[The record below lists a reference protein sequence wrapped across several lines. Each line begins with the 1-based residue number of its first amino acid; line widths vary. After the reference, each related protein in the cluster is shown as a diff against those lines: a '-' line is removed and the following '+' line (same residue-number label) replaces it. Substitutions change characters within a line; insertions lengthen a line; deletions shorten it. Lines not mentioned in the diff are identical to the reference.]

1 MSHYISFVR
10 IPALAVGA
18 LLRPLPVLGLLETE
32 TLTMRVW
39 PSGIDFN
46 FHLNNGRYLSVMDY
60 GRVHMLA
67 RSGVLRAMLR
77 ARWTPLVGA
86 AWVTYRR
93 SLPLWARYT
102 LATRMVCW
110 DERWFYIEQTF
121 TGEQGLAAVGW
132 VKGALRAA
140 DGVVAPQKI
149 LESIEPGIVSPAM
162 PEAIARWNEITRQK
176 LTGS

>member
-18 LLRPLPVLGLLETE
+18 LLRPTPDLGLLETDR
-32 TLTMRVW
+32 LPMRVW

-46 FHLNNGRYLSVMDY
+46 FHLNNARYLSVMDY

-67 RSGVLRAMLR
+67 RTGVLRALLR
-77 ARWTPLVGA
+77 ARWMPLVGA

-93 SLPLWARYT
+93 SLRLWAKYT
-102 LATRMVCW
+102 LETRLVCW

-121 TGEQGLAAVGW
+121 TGGQGLAAVGW
-132 VKGALRAA
+132 VKGALRAP
-140 DGVVAPQKI
+140 DGVVAPQKV
-149 LESIEPGIVSPAM
+149 LEGIEPGIESPVM
-162 PEAIARWNEITRQK
+162 PDTIAAWNKITREK
-176 LTGS
+176 LMGA